1 MNAPPVTVLMPNH
14 NGARFIAASIRSV
27 LEQSFTDYELLIIED
42 ASTDNSL
49 QVIGEFQDPRI
60 RVLRLEQNEHIC
72 VGLNLGLQQA
82 RGKYIARIDS
92 DDCWHPTKLEKQ
104 IAYMQAHP
112 ECGACFTWVDVVDE
126 QDRRLSRNE
135 SAFVDLFHAENR
147 PRVQWVHDFYTRGSC
162 LCHPSAVFPR
172 AVVEELGGYRNSLV
186 QIQDFD
192 LWIRIAK
199 KHEIHVLEEPLM
211 NYRHALDGGN
221 VSASTPENNVRSYYE
236 MYNVIGHYFDDLSD
250 ESFRE
255 VFRQEFTWGDA
266 STHEELECERMLL
279 LLKPVFCGHVGKL
292 RGMDMLADLLD
303 RENTRLLLRDKYAIT
318 QMNFYQLS
326 KSNVFFMEAPE
337 DALYQ
342 LQSSGLLDGAAHEK
356 IAAQLPWM
364 GLVKA
369 VLRKVLRRFPKLYTV
384 TKRFYHRLKQR

>member
-1 MNAPPVTVLMPNH
+1 MSVPLVTVLMPNH
-14 NGARFIAASIRSV
+14 NGSRFIAASIRSV
-27 LEQSFTDYELLIIED
+27 LEQTFEDYELLIVED

-49 QVIGEFQDPRI
+49 QIIQEFHDPRI
-60 RVLRLEQNEHIC
+60 RVLPLEQNEHIC
-72 VGLNLGLQQA
+72 VGLNLGLREA

-104 IAYMQAHP
+104 IAYLESHP
-112 ECGACFTWVDVVDE
+112 ACGACFTWVDVVDE

-147 PRVQWVHDFYTRGSC
+147 PRVQWVHDFYTQGSC
-162 LCHPSAVFPR
+162 LCHPSAVFPK

-199 KHEIHVLEEPLM
+199 KMELHILEEPLM
-211 NYRHALDGGN
+211 NYRHALAGGN
-221 VSASTPENNVRSYYE
+221 VSATTPENNIRSYYE
-236 MYNVIGHYFDDLSD
+236 MYNVIGSYFDDLSD
-250 ESFRE
+250 EEFRE
-255 VFRQEFTWGDA
+255 AFGQEFTHA
-266 STHEELECERMLL
+266 EAATHEELECERMLL

-292 RGMDMLADLLD
+292 RGMDMLARLLD
-303 RENTRLLLRDKYAIT
+303 REDTRLLLREKYAIT
-318 QMNFYQLS
+318 QLNFYQLS
-326 KSNVFFMEAPE
+326 KSNVLLMEAPE

-342 LQSSGLLDGAAHEK
+342 FQSACLLDGATHEK
-356 IAAQLPWM
+356 IAAQLSWK

-369 VLRKVLRRFPKLYTV
+369 MLRKALRRFPRLYAMA
-384 TKRFYHRLKQR
+384 KRAYRRVKGR